1 LFEPEASRE
10 AEGELFDH
18 RTSIRIFG
26 VKKMT
31 TGAKRINLS
40 LPINAC
46 FRLRVIVKK

>member
-26 VKKMT
+26 VKKT
-31 TGAKRINLS
+31 IPGAKRTNLA
-40 LPINAC
+40 LKMRA
-46 FRLRVIVKK
+46 L